1 MSTIRTFNVEARLST
16 KTQTGYSDYKAYQ
29 ERKAERSE
37 RAKRAAATRAWRKK
51 LMDDLITEAVRR
63 SGPVTLPYWATRE
76 AFDKRQDVLAS
87 KEDTSVSCK
96 TGLKP

>member
-1 MSTIRTFNVEARLST
+1 VNIDISR
-16 KTQTGYSDYKAYQ
+16 KTQTGYWDYKVYQ

-63 SGPVTLPYWATRE
+63 NGPVTLPYWATRD
-76 AFDKRQDVLAS
+76 AFDKRQHMLAS
-87 KEDTSVSCK
+87 KKDTSVTCK
-96 TGLKP
+96 AGLKP

>member
-1 MSTIRTFNVEARLST
+1 MNIDMSTKI
-16 KTQTGYSDYKAYQ
+16 QTGYSDYRAYQ

-87 KEDTSVSCK
+87 KEDTSVPAK
-96 TGLKP
+96 LA

>member
-1 MSTIRTFNVEARLST
+1 
-16 KTQTGYSDYKAYQ
+16 
-29 ERKAERSE
+29 
-37 RAKRAAATRAWRKK
+37 
-51 LMDDLITEAVRR
+51 MDDLITEAVRR

>member
-1 MSTIRTFNVEARLST
+1 MNR
-16 KTQTGYSDYKAYQ
+16 KTQTGYWDYEVYQ

-51 LMDDLITEAVRR
+51 LMADLITEAVRR
-63 SGPVTLPYWATRE
+63 SGPVTLPYSATRE

-87 KEDTSVSCK
+87 KEDTSISCK